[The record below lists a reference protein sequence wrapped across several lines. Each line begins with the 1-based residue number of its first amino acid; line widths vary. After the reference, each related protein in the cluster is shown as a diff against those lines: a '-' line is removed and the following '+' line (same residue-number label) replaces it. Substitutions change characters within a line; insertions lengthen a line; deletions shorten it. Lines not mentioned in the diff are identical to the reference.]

1 MLNSYRDA
9 RLDELLTEAES
20 VTEDTDTAFGRLTPE
35 QINWQP
41 HPEKWSVG
49 QCFEHLMKTNGPY
62 IPIFEGLLKGGRR
75 RTLWER
81 VPLLPGVFGPLI
93 IKAVSPQSAGKVK
106 ARPNFK
112 PASSAVDARTIA
124 LFLDQ
129 QRRLVAAIRAAGR
142 LDLARAVVTSPV
154 AGFVTYSALDAVR
167 VVVAHERRHFLQ
179 AKRVTE
185 SADFPG
191 AVRGASAI

>member
-1 MLNSYRDA
+1 MLNDYKDA
-9 RLDELLTEAES
+9 QLDDLLAEAEA
-20 VTEDTDTAFGRLTPE
+20 VARDTRAAFAALTPE
-35 QINWQP
+35 QLNWKP

-62 IPIFEGLLKGGRR
+62 IPIFAGLLTGEHRK
-75 RTLWER
+75 TLWER
-81 VPLLPGVFGPLI
+81 VPLLPGLFGPLI

-112 PASSAVDARTIA
+112 PSSSAVDVRTIE

-129 QRRLVAAIRAAGR
+129 QRRLVEAMRAAGK
-142 LDLARAVVTSPV
+142 LDLARIVVTSPV
-154 AGFVTYSALDAVR
+154 AGFVTYSALDAAR

-179 AKRVTE
+179 AQRVTE

-191 AVRGASAI
+191 PAR